1 MVPKSQ
7 QDWKGTKRVGTLFME
22 EIIIATFI
30 YFALLMYE
38 VFHQNHT
45 EHCST
50 RRPIFLNS
58 VALLNALS
66 WEISV
71 KKVLQDFLYLEDFM
85 AE

>member
-1 MVPKSQ
+1 
-7 QDWKGTKRVGTLFME
+7 
-22 EIIIATFI
+22 
-30 YFALLMYE
+30 MYE

>member
-7 QDWKGTKRVGTLFME
+7 HDWKGTKRVGTVFIE

-30 YFALLMYE
+30 YFALLIYD

-45 EHCST
+45 ERCST
-50 RRPIFLNS
+50 WRPIFLNS
-58 VALLNALS
+58 VLLNALS
-66 WEISV
+66 WEINER
-71 KKVLQDFLYLEDFM
+71 VLQDFLYLEDFM